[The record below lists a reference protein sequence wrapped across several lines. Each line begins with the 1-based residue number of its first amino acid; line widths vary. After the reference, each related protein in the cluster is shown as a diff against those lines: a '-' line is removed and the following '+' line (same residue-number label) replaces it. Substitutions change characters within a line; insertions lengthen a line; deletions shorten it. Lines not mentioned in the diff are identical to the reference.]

1 MPEKVEEPVVESP
14 VEAVPDEVVE
24 KAEEV
29 VDKVEE
35 PAVDAKAVEVVDK
48 VEEPGVDAKV
58 VEGRIADLGPDLARS
73 QLLEKIR
80 RLEETKEGPDLGLGP
95 GPGLEAAQGL
105 VEVVTKEVVLN
116 QGAEAVCLLRKTAL
130 GAVQGQDLVTGTV
143 LNPKQDRENKRK
155 ILTVE
160 LKRSKVL

>member
-1 MPEKVEEPVVESP
+1 MKLNSTEDALSLLKNQRPEEGLVR
-14 VEAVPDEVVE
+14 VP
-24 KAEEV
+24 
-29 VDKVEE
+29 
-35 PAVDAKAVEVVDK
+35 
-48 VEEPGVDAKV
+48 
-58 VEGRIADLGPDLARS
+58 
-73 QLLEKIR
+73 
-80 RLEETKEGPDLGLGP
+80 GPDLGLGP

-105 VEVVTKEVVLN
+105 VEVVTKEVALN
-116 QGAEAVCLLRKTAL
+116 QGAEAVRLLRKTAL

>member
-1 MPEKVEEPVVESP
+1 MES
-14 VEAVPDEVVE
+14 
-24 KAEEV
+24 
-29 VDKVEE
+29 
-35 PAVDAKAVEVVDK
+35 
-48 VEEPGVDAKV
+48 
-58 VEGRIADLGPDLARS
+58 PDLARS

-80 RLEETKEGPDLGLGP
+80 RLEETREGPDLGLGP

-105 VEVVTKEVVLN
+105 VEVVTKEVALN
-116 QGAEAVCLLRKTAL
+116 QGAEAVRLLRKTAL

-143 LNPKQDRENKRK
+143 LNPKQDRENKQK